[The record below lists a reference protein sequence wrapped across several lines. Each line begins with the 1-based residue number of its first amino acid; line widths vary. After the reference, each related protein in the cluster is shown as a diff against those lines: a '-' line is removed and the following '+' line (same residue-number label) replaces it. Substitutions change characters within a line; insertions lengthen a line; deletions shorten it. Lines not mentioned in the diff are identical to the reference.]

1 MNIDDLNKL
10 EEKVNLM
17 VNQLKAFKDDN
28 KKLRSEIEEL
38 KKETT
43 LNSEERTQIEQ
54 KVVAL
59 IDLIDS
65 IERE

>member
-10 EEKVNLM
+10 EEKVNHM

-28 KKLRSEIEEL
+28 KKLRSQIEEL

>member
-10 EEKVNLM
+10 EEKVNHM
-17 VNQLKAFKDDN
+17 VNQLKGLKEEN
-28 KKLRSEIEEL
+28 KKLRSKIEEL